1 MKKMT
6 DREIIELLEW
16 SAFINI
22 PSCCYTITP
31 ENPDSI
37 DYEVYYKGKKI
48 DDAYGVIRYSGD
60 ILKRCEPDD
69 DSGWDGY
76 EEASIDWKKELGE

>member
-37 DYEVYYKGKKI
+37 DYEVYYKGNKI

-60 ILKRCEPDD
+60 ILKRCEPCN
-69 DSGWDGY
+69 
-76 EEASIDWKKELGE
+76 EEASIDWKKELEDENN